1 MGIPAAF
8 RWLSNKYPKI
18 ISPVIEDKPIVM
30 EDGSVIPVDTT
41 RPNPN
46 GEEFDNLYLDMN
58 GIVHPCSHPE
68 DRPAPEDE
76 EEMMLEIFKYT
87 ERVVNMVRPKK
98 LLMIAIDGV
107 APRAK
112 MNQQRSRRF
121 RSAQEAQE
129 KAADKEEHYKMLK
142 KQNGGVLPPE
152 TLEAMAKK
160 AFDSNSIT
168 PGTPFMDILAGSL
181 RYWCA
186 YKLNTDPGWAN
197 MKVIIS
203 DASIPGEGE
212 HKIMNFVR
220 SQRASPEHDPNT
232 RHVIYGLDADLIML
246 ALATHE
252 PHFRVLRE
260 DVFAQEGKVR
270 TCKICGQPGHEAAQC
285 RGEAKKKDDDKDKE
299 MPLKPFIWLHVPV
312 LREYLAVELS
322 VTGLPFRWD
331 LERAIDDW
339 VFMCFFVGNDFL
351 PHLPA
356 LEIRENSIDTLSAI
370 WRDNLPV
377 MGGYMTK
384 DGDVDLEKAQFI
396 LNGLAKQEDAIFKR
410 RREGE
415 ERREANAKRRKL
427 NDERNGRFNNQNR
440 NGNAGLPGSL
450 ANTLTHD
457 MVMNRSAAPDANV
470 ANKSAAAVLKSQIQ
484 GLMPKE
490 VAQDGVDNQDS
501 SSAKGKRKAEMI
513 ENDPTGTPD
522 SEAPAE
528 KPAPAKPDPS
538 EDTVKLWEDGY
549 ADRYYEQKFH
559 VDPKDIEF
567 RHSVAR
573 AYVEGLAWVLKYY
586 FQGCASW
593 EWYYPYHY
601 APFAQDFV
609 DIVKTKIDFKKG
621 RTSKPFEQ
629 LLSVQPAAS
638 KHVLPEVFHDL
649 MTNPESDIIDFYPEE
664 FEIDLNGKKMAWQGV
679 ALLPFIDMPRLL
691 AAAEKKYPLL
701 SPEDK
706 ARNEPGKDVLLLSEA
721 NQELYDDVI
730 SNFYSKKQVGATYK
744 LDPRASQGLSG
755 VIEKMP
761 EYLPHCALE
770 YPLERKAFPDI
781 DDDRSLTVHYEMPNS
796 SHTHKSMLLRGAQ
809 LPTPALNNSDIE
821 ELKGKMRNSGRS
833 HGGAPFGRGGGNRGR
848 MNYGPDSRG
857 GRQDRPRYNN
867 NNNNN
872 GHQQH
877 GSNSFPAPPPGWNP
891 PGWIPPP
898 PGQAG
903 FGAGLPPPPPPGA
916 YGGNYQQP
924 YQQPPG
930 QYGYQGATRH
940 HLRRATA
947 DTMVGI
953 NIVGVAAAANGSM
966 TRAGAE
972 GEVAAIEGDG
982 VTGDEPAKYHPDI

>member
-8 RWLSNKYPKI
+8 RWLSTKYPKI
-18 ISPVIEDKPIVM
+18 ISPVIEDKPVVM
-30 EDGSVIPVDTT
+30 DDGTVIPVDTT

-152 TLEAMAKK
+152 TLEAMTKK

-186 YKLNTDPGWAN
+186 YKLNTDAGWAN

-220 SQRASPEHDPNT
+220 SQRASPDHDPNT
-232 RHVIYGLDADLIML
+232 KHVIYGLDADLIML

-260 DVFAQEGKVR
+260 DVFAQEGRVR

-312 LREYLAVELS
+312 LREYLAVELHVPS
-322 VTGLPFRWD
+322 LPFRWD

-415 ERREANAKRRKL
+415 ERREANAKRRRL

-440 NGNAGLPGSL
+440 NGNAGIPASL
-450 ANTLTHD
+450 SNTLTHD
-457 MVMNRSAAPDANV
+457 MVINRSAVQDANA

-490 VAQDGVDNQDS
+490 PTQDGADNQES
-501 SSAKGKRKAEMI
+501 PSALGKRKAEMLD
-513 ENDPTGTPD
+513 NDSASTPG
-522 SEAPAE
+522 SEPQAKTP
-528 KPAPAKPDPS
+528 PPAKPDPS

-559 VDPKDIEF
+559 ADPKDIEF

-649 MTNPESDIIDFYPEE
+649 MTDPESDIIDFYPEE

-701 SPEDK
+701 SPEDR

-730 SNFYSKKQVGATYK
+730 GNFYSKKQGDPIYT
-744 LDPRASQGLSG
+744 LDPKASQGLSG

-770 YPLERKAFPDI
+770 YPLERKAFPDL
-781 DDDRSLTVHYEMPNS
+781 DDDRSLTVHYEMPKS
-796 SHTHKSMLLRGAQ
+796 SHTHKSMLLPGAK

-833 HGGAPFGRGGGNRGR
+833 HGGAPFGRGGYGGRGR
-848 MNYGPDSRG
+848 GMHYGPDSRG
-857 GRQDRPRYNN
+857 GRQDRPRNN
-867 NNNNN
+867 GYGNGH
-872 GHQQH
+872 GHQQQ
-877 GSNSFPAPPPGWNP
+877 GSNPFPAPPPGWVP

-903 FGAGLPPPPPPGA
+903 FGAGLPPPPPGA

-924 YQQPPG
+924 QGG
-930 QYGYQGATRH
+930 QYGYQGGYQAPPPPPGYGGYNQPPPGRDQYG
-940 HLRRATA
+940 RGGGQRPY
-947 DTMVGI
+947 DQGR
-953 NIVGVAAAANGSM
+953 GRGGGGGY
-966 TRAGAE
+966 RG
-972 GEVAAIEGDG
+972 GRGYRG
-982 VTGDEPAKYHPDI
+982 